1 MGKYV
6 IKGGKKLS
14 GSVKINSAKNA
25 ILPMIAATIL
35 TEEEVII
42 NDCPPL
48 LDVLSMI
55 DILGKLGVDT
65 KLENGNLIVNSKGF
79 NCEALTEDF
88 TKKLRTSILMIGALL
103 GRCGKAKLTYPGGC
117 EIGERPIDIHLE
129 AFKGLGVEIIDNKKE
144 IVCAVDKLKGGE
156 ITLSYP
162 SVGATENLLLAS
174 VIGEKVTRIKNYAK
188 EPEIIDLI
196 NMLNAMGA
204 RIGVCDKYIE
214 IIGVKRLHGTEY
226 KPIPDRIE
234 AGTFLLSAL
243 VTGGEVEIKGVNA
256 KNILPLINKFKNNTC
271 NISIFSD
278 IIYVKSGK
286 ERKPFNLTTG
296 PYPMF
301 PTDLQAQTA
310 VLSSISNGVS
320 TIRERVFE
328 NRFGYTKELIKMG
341 ARLSVRGDTA
351 TIIGVE
357 SLQGAKV
364 TAKDL
369 RGGEA
374 LVLAGLSADGVSE
387 VDGTLHIDR
396 GYFEFD
402 KKLRQLGA
410 DIEKFD

>member
-14 GSVKINSAKNA
+14 GSVRIDSAKNA

-35 TEEEVII
+35 TKEEVVIKS
-42 NDCPPL
+42 CPPL

-55 DILGKLGVDT
+55 DILGKLGVSAYFQ
-65 KLENGNLIVNSKGF
+65 NGDLIVNSKGF

-88 TKKLRTSILMIGALL
+88 TKKLRTSILMLGALL

-117 EIGERPIDIHLE
+117 EIGKRPIDIHLQ
-129 AFKGLGVEIIDNKKE
+129 ALKGLGVEVLDNGSE
-144 IVCAVDKLKGGE
+144 IVCAVDKIKGGD

-174 VIGEKVTRIKNYAK
+174 VISEGVTRIKNYAK
-188 EPEIIDLI
+188 EPEVIDLI
-196 NMLNAMGA
+196 NMLCSMGA
-204 RIGVCDKYIE
+204 KIGVTDKCIE
-214 IIGVKRLHGTEY
+214 IIGVKSLHGTEY
-226 KPIPDRIE
+226 RPIPDRIE

-243 VTGGEVEIKGVNA
+243 ITGGEVEIKGVNA
-256 KNILPLINKFKNNTC
+256 KNILPLINKFCNSTC

-278 IIYVKSGK
+278 IIYIKSGK

-301 PTDLQAQTA
+301 PTDLQAQTT
-310 VLSSISNGVS
+310 VLSSLANGVS
-320 TIRERVFE
+320 IIKENVFE

-341 ARLSVRGDTA
+341 ARLSVKGDTA

-357 SLQGAKV
+357 KLQGAKV

-369 RGGEA
+369 RGGAA
-374 LVLAGLSADGVSE
+374 LVLAGLSADGVTE

-402 KKLRQLGA
+402 KKLRALGA
-410 DIEKFD
+410 DIEKYE